1 MWIRK
6 VERDRR
12 KGVIS
17 PVPTQMLSNEEFIP
31 RPQNERQKHVEHLIG
46 EMSTEKSK
54 KLGMDRRDFMSTS
67 MGLATCFAAM
77 NKVYGQAF
85 DVEEQETTDASATA
99 EKYPKSEYF
108 VIDVQTHFTNGFA
121 LNFRND
127 KFIQNMG
134 FKLKNDAEAYG
145 FKNFVKEM
153 FFDSDTNMIVISGVP
168 GKEVQRDASG
178 KPLEGKNRRGGILPS
193 WLMCEA
199 RNQINEI
206 AGCQR
211 ALSQGNLAPNH
222 YWDTVKNTI
231 DKKATLEQM
240 DREISQYKINSWKWY
255 CHSDPGQSGGGF
267 QVDDDI
273 SSWFMEESAKRG
285 LKTISV
291 HKGYSYQS
299 KTLGHLANPK
309 DMEKAALNHPD
320 FNFIVYHSAIQH
332 GPTEPDWKASNN
344 YDATTGDFAWIDHLE
359 LAPVPLEEV
368 RARFGVE
375 APPRPDDGHHIYW

>member
-12 KGVIS
+12 KGVVS
-17 PVPTQMLSNEEFIP
+17 AVPTQVLSNEEFTP
-31 RPQNERQKHVEHLIG
+31 RPQSHRQKHVEHLIG
-46 EMSTEKSK
+46 EMSAQKSK

-77 NKVYGQAF
+77 NKVYGKAF
-85 DVEEQETTDASATA
+85 EVDEDETTNSSATA

-108 VIDVQTHFTNGFA
+108 IIDVQTHFTNGFA

-127 KFIQNMG
+127 KFIRNMG
-134 FKLKNDAEAYG
+134 FQLKNDAEAYG

-178 KPLEGKNRRGGILPS
+178 KVLEGRARRGGILPS
-193 WLMCEA
+193 WLMSEA
-199 RNQINEI
+199 RNQINSV

-211 ALSQGNLAPNH
+211 SLSQGNLAPNH

-240 DREISQYKINSWKWY
+240 DREISDYKINS
-255 CHSDPGQSGGGF
+255 
-267 QVDDDI
+267 
-273 SSWFMEESAKRG
+273 
-285 LKTISV
+285 
-291 HKGYSYQS
+291 
-299 KTLGHLANPK
+299 
-309 DMEKAALNHPD
+309 
-320 FNFIVYHSAIQH
+320 
-332 GPTEPDWKASNN
+332 
-344 YDATTGDFAWIDHLE
+344 
-359 LAPVPLEEV
+359 
-368 RARFGVE
+368 
-375 APPRPDDGHHIYW
+375 